1 MTTSRNSKKANK
13 KKGNPTNRHVNVR
26 RATNFREQ
34 LAARR
39 NNKSKTA
46 PTETP
51 IVPKAPVVKPLTEI
65 EQKFADYAQ
74 LVEDEA
80 VLKETRTELRTYF
93 TNLVLAAEDDGE
105 DGAKVYNADE
115 TVYFSLKK
123 VREFIFS
130 DELQVKENQ
139 LKKDKDDLKN
149 KQESEIINDIAKIK
163 NIKRTL
169 QYITPK
175 KAGKK

>member
-1 MTTSRNSKKANK
+1 MPNKNRIDKKLGKKNQNLPPVAKSGTVKGSKATTFKQRQARK
-13 KKGNPTNRHVNVR
+13 NRL
-26 RATNFREQ
+26 E
-34 LAARR
+34 
-39 NNKSKTA
+39 TA
-46 PTETP
+46 
-51 IVPKAPVVKPLTEI
+51 PKAPVVKPLTDL

-105 DGAKVYNADE
+105 DKVYNADK

-130 DELQVKENQ
+130 DEQRSQFNT
-139 LKKDKDDLKN
+139 
-149 KQESEIINDIAKIK
+149 
-163 NIKRTL
+163 RWR
-169 QYITPK
+169 
-175 KAGKK
+175 

>member
-1 MTTSRNSKKANK
+1 MTTSRNSKKTSK
-13 KKGNPTNRHVNVR
+13 KKGQPTNRHVNVR
-26 RATNFREQ
+26 RTTNFKEQ

-46 PTETP
+46 PAETP
-51 IVPKAPVVKPLTEI
+51 AVPKAPVVKPLTEI

-80 VLKETRTELRTYF
+80 VLKERRTELRTYF

-105 DGAKVYNADE
+105 DKVYNADE

-139 LKKDKDDLKN
+139 LKEDKDDLKN
-149 KQESEIINDIAKIK
+149 KQEGEIINHIAKLK

>member
-1 MTTSRNSKKANK
+1 MTTSKNSKKTNK

-26 RATNFREQ
+26 RATNFKEQ

-46 PTETP
+46 PAETP
-51 IVPKAPVVKPLTEI
+51 AVPKAPVIEPISEL

-80 VLKETRTELRTYF
+80 VLKERRTELRTYF
-93 TNLVLAAEDDGE
+93 TEEVLALEEEKGEGAKFYNEDD
-105 DGAKVYNADE
+105 

-123 VREFIFS
+123 IREFTFS

>member
-51 IVPKAPVVKPLTEI
+51 AVPKAPVIEPISEL
-65 EQKFADYAQ
+65 EQKFADYSQ
-74 LVEDEA
+74 LLEDEA
-80 VLKETRTELRTYF
+80 VLKDRRTELRTYF
-93 TNLVLAAEDDGE
+93 TEEVLALEEEKGVGAKFYNEDD
-105 DGAKVYNADE
+105 

-123 VREFIFS
+123 TREFTFS
-130 DELQVKENQ
+130 DELQVMENQ
-139 LKKDKDDLKN
+139 IATMKDNLKN
-149 KQESEIINDIAKIK
+149 KKEGEIINQIAKLT
-163 NIKRTL
+163 NIKKTL

>member
-1 MTTSRNSKKANK
+1 MTTSKNSKKTNK
-13 KKGNPTNRHVNVR
+13 RKGQPTNRHVNVR
-26 RATNFREQ
+26 SATNFREQ

-46 PTETP
+46 PPETP

-80 VLKETRTELRTYF
+80 VLKERRTELRTYF

-105 DGAKVYNADE
+105 DKVYNEDE

-139 LKKDKDDLKN
+139 IATLKEDLKN
-149 KQESEIINDIAKIK
+149 KKEGEIINHIAKLK

>member
-1 MTTSRNSKKANK
+1 MTTSRNSKKTNK
-13 KKGNPTNRHVNVR
+13 KKGQPTNRHVNVR

-51 IVPKAPVVKPLTEI
+51 VIPKAPVIEPLTEK

-80 VLKETRTELRTYF
+80 VLQERRTELRTYF
-93 TNLVLAAEDDGE
+93 TNLVLEAEDDGE
-105 DGAKVYNADE
+105 DKVYNEDE

-139 LKKDKDDLKN
+139 IATLKEDLKN
-149 KQESEIINDIAKIK
+149 KQKGEIINHIAKLK

-175 KAGKK
+175 KGGKK

>member
-1 MTTSRNSKKANK
+1 MTTSKNSKKTNK

-93 TNLVLAAEDDGE
+93 TEEVLALEEEKGVGAKFYNEDD
-105 DGAKVYNADE
+105 

-123 VREFIFS
+123 TCEFTFS
-130 DELQVKENQ
+130 DEIQVKENQ
-139 LKKDKDDLKN
+139 LKEDKDDLKN
-149 KQESEIINDIAKIK
+149 KQEGEIINHIAKLK

>member
-1 MTTSRNSKKANK
+1 MTTSRNSKKTNK
-13 KKGNPTNRHVNVR
+13 KKGNPTNRYVNVR
-26 RATNFREQ
+26 RTTNFREQ

-51 IVPKAPVVKPLTEI
+51 IIPKAPVIEPLTEK

-80 VLKETRTELRTYF
+80 VLQERRTELRTYF
-93 TNLVLAAEDDGE
+93 TNLVLEAEDDGE
-105 DGAKVYNADE
+105 DKVYNEDE

-149 KQESEIINDIAKIK
+149 KQEGEIINHIAKLK

-175 KAGKK
+175 KGGKK

>member
-1 MTTSRNSKKANK
+1 MTTSKNSKKTNK
-13 KKGNPTNRHVNVR
+13 RKGQPTNRHVNVR
-26 RATNFREQ
+26 RDTNFREQ

-46 PTETP
+46 PAETP
-51 IVPKAPVVKPLTEI
+51 AVPKAPVIEPISEL

-74 LVEDEA
+74 LLEDEA
-80 VLKETRTELRTYF
+80 VLQERRTELRTYF
-93 TNLVLAAEDDGE
+93 TNLVLEAEDDGE
-105 DGAKVYNADE
+105 DKVYNEDE

-139 LKKDKDDLKN
+139 IATLKEDLKN
-149 KQESEIINDIAKIK
+149 KQKGEIINHIAKLK

-175 KAGKK
+175 KGGKK

>member
-1 MTTSRNSKKANK
+1 MTTSRNSKKTNK
-13 KKGNPTNRHVNVR
+13 KKGQPTNRHVNVR

-51 IVPKAPVVKPLTEI
+51 VIPKAPVIEPLTEK
-65 EQKFADYAQ
+65 EHKFADYAQ

-80 VLKETRTELRTYF
+80 VLQERRTELRTYF
-93 TNLVLAAEDDGE
+93 TNLVLEAEDDGE
-105 DGAKVYNADE
+105 DKVYNEDE

-139 LKKDKDDLKN
+139 IATLKEDLKN
-149 KQESEIINDIAKIK
+149 KQKGEIINHIAKLK

-175 KAGKK
+175 KGGKK

>member
-1 MTTSRNSKKANK
+1 MTTSRNSKKTNK
-13 KKGNPTNRHVNVR
+13 KKGQPTNRHVNVR

-51 IVPKAPVVKPLTEI
+51 IIPKAPVIEPLTEK

-80 VLKETRTELRTYF
+80 VLQDRRTELRSYF
-93 TNLVLAAEDDGE
+93 TNLVLDAEDDGE
-105 DGAKVYNADE
+105 DKVYNEDE

-139 LKKDKDDLKN
+139 IKKDKVDL
-149 KQESEIINDIAKIK
+149 
-163 NIKRTL
+163 
-169 QYITPK
+169 
-175 KAGKK
+175 

>member
-1 MTTSRNSKKANK
+1 MTTSRNSKKTNK
-13 KKGNPTNRHVNVR
+13 KKGQPTNRHVNIR

-51 IVPKAPVVKPLTEI
+51 IIPKAPVIEPLTEK

-80 VLKETRTELRTYF
+80 VLQERRTELRTYF
-93 TNLVLAAEDDGE
+93 TNLVLEAEDDGE
-105 DGAKVYNADE
+105 DKVYNEDE

-139 LKKDKDDLKN
+139 IATLKEDLKN
-149 KQESEIINDIAKIK
+149 KQKGEIINHIAKLK

-175 KAGKK
+175 KGGKK

>member
-26 RATNFREQ
+26 RATNFKEQ

-46 PTETP
+46 PAETP
-51 IVPKAPVVKPLTEI
+51 AVPKAPVVKPLTEI

-93 TNLVLAAEDDGE
+93 TNLVLA
-105 DGAKVYNADE
+105 VDE

-139 LKKDKDDLKN
+139 LKEDKDDLKN
-149 KQESEIINDIAKIK
+149 KQEGEIINHIAKLK

>member
-1 MTTSRNSKKANK
+1 MPNRNKNKNPIQKKLGKNNQNLPTVAQAGTVKGSK
-13 KKGNPTNRHVNVR
+13 
-26 RATNFREQ
+26 
-34 LAARR
+34 AAAFKQRQAR
-39 NNKSKTA
+39 KNNA
-46 PTETP
+46 ENA
-51 IVPKAPVVKPLTEI
+51 PKAPVVDPLTEK

-80 VLKETRTELRTYF
+80 VLKERKTELRTYF

-105 DGAKVYNADE
+105 DKVYNEDE

-139 LKKDKDDLKN
+139 IATLKEDLKN
-149 KQESEIINDIAKIK
+149 KQKGEIINHIAKLK

-175 KAGKK
+175 KGGKK